1 MDNTPRDWKVLMLFF
16 LLKQKIYFFLLLI
29 KWRGHNC
36 ESSVSLSLAVLTAPL
51 HR

>member
-1 MDNTPRDWKVLMLFF
+1 MDNTPRDWKVLMLF

-29 KWRGHNC
+29 KRRGHNC